1 VEAVNFHDRNSPWL
15 SHIKINPIRRFTFIE
30 EKRQNNSLNEALKQ
44 QNGSNSLDNALT
56 RLKKLEIIA

>member
-1 VEAVNFHDRNSPWL
+1 MEAVNVHDRNSPWL
-15 SHIKINPIRRFTFIE
+15 SHMNPIRRFTFIE

>member
-1 VEAVNFHDRNSPWL
+1 MDAVNVHNRNSPWL
-15 SHIKINPIRRFTFIE
+15 SHMNPIRRFTFIE
-30 EKRQNNSLNEALKQ
+30 EKRQNNSLNEGLKQ

>member
-1 VEAVNFHDRNSPWL
+1 M
-15 SHIKINPIRRFTFIE
+15 NPIRRITFIE
-30 EKRQNNSLNEALKQ
+30 EKRQNNSLNEGLKQ